1 MEDIDCHERRLQ
13 HTPSSGVGRKTPKQT
28 NKTHHLIMNSEHYVY
43 SKDIK
48 KFNGYKER
56 EYVPSAHFPSKNS
69 AS

>member
-13 HTPSSGVGRKTPKQT
+13 HTPSSGVGRT
-28 NKTHHLIMNSEHYVY
+28 NKTHHLIMNSENYGY

-56 EYVPSAHFPSKNS
+56 GYVPSAHFPSKNS